1 MSVPSARREPYG
13 VLFVGG
19 MRTHLELY
27 APRFAADPRV
37 RLVGVTDERGIDDG
51 TRRLNEE
58 AARWLDIPYLPDL
71 DAALADPAV
80 SIVCVT
86 PAVERRARVLTTCA
100 AADKHLY
107 LDKPLVAR
115 RSELEHVH
123 AAFRDS
129 TSTHRAYSFAKT
141 PWLRHAIEVGDSGT
155 LGTLTGIHAEV
166 LYAKGQ
172 QDLDTP
178 SVRKETGHPTY
189 TFFDAKR
196 ELAEIGF
203 YGISAILLLSP
214 SRVRSVFALTCNYFF
229 EGHVRRDIEDF
240 GTLMLRMQDGLVA
253 SVTAGRYGRS
263 SHAQGGAQRIRLV
276 GTRGSASFDAWERR
290 LEVNG
295 REEAVPATTHPED
308 PLSMWPST
316 STGPPTAPRWVSET
330 TTVDWEQQD
339 VSEFI
344 DAIAQG
350 RKDRLGI
357 DHAVRV
363 NEIILAA
370 YQSAAIRQPVD
381 VSGYLDDRA
390 EDTPCT

>member
-1 MSVPSARREPYG
+1 MSVASTRREPHG

-27 APRFAADPRV
+27 APKFAADPRV
-37 RLVGVTDERGIDDG
+37 RLVGVTDERDIDDG
-51 TRRLNEE
+51 TRHLNED
-58 AARWLDIPYLPDL
+58 AARWLDVPYLPDL

-86 PAVERRARVLTTCA
+86 PAVERRARVLSACA
-100 AADKHLY
+100 AAGKHLY

-115 RSELEHVH
+115 RSELEHVR
-123 AAFRDS
+123 AAFRHS
-129 TSTHRAYSFAKT
+129 TSTHRAYSFART
-141 PWLRHAIEVGDSGT
+141 PWLRHAIEVAESGT
-155 LGTLTGIHAEV
+155 LGTLTGVHAEI
-166 LYAKGQ
+166 LYAKGR
-172 QDLDTP
+172 QDRDTP
-178 SVRKETGHPTY
+178 SVRKETARPTY

-203 YGISAILLLSP
+203 YGVSAVLLLSA

-229 EGHVRRDIEDF
+229 EAHVRRDIEDF
-240 GTLMLRMQDGLVA
+240 GTLTLRMEDGLVA

-263 SHAQGGAQRIRLV
+263 SHAQGGVQRIRLV
-276 GTRGSASFDAWERR
+276 GTRGSASFDAWQHR

-295 REEAVPATTHPED
+295 REAAAPPTTHPED

-316 STGPPTAPRWVSET
+316 STGPPAAPRWVSET
-330 TTVDWEQQD
+330 TTVDWEQED

-350 RKDRLGI
+350 RQDRLGLE
-357 DHAVRV
+357 HAVRV
-363 NEIILAA
+363 NEVILAA
-370 YQSAAIRQPVD
+370 YESAALRQPVD
-381 VSGYLDDRA
+381 VTGHLDGRA